1 MPTLDPRFIQVPP
14 LQDYFVDKD
23 TGFPLSAGIVTFYE
37 DNDHTVLKPVY
48 QLTVTPSNTYV
59 YNPLTNPLQL
69 SSVGT
74 FMDENGNDIVPY
86 FFPFDGTPTATNNNV
101 DLYFI
106 TVFSSAGVMQFTR
119 DAWPNFFGTGM
130 NGANLATTENLLSN
144 PQFSVV
150 NFSTI
155 TPPSGVV
162 FNVSGANLVTN
173 IAPDWDLV
181 TSGTGTVTVKQI
193 PSTIVGLPSNAPYL
207 LDINSTSSSLTSLQL
222 RQRLSQDPRLLAGAF
237 ANGYLVVGSQDGGT
251 HQIIMSYVPSNP
263 IATSYQLIN
272 QVSAATGYT
281 SMTGTVPIN
290 GVINTD
296 SPLTPGFVD
305 ILITIP
311 VAAHIQLTSIQLVG
325 VPTGNTTATFI
336 EQTTQR
342 ELDHLFHY
350 YNAPLQFKPIRS
362 YLVGWDFPLNPAQA
376 NGSSV
381 AAFAAHNGYTWD
393 QTILYQSVI
402 SSINTSRTVK
412 TGELLLTSADA
423 TNLCQLALIQYL
435 PSPIVNDMLEN
446 RLSCNVQGST
456 NNPGGLIGTV
466 SLWYTNS
473 TVPPT
478 LPLSVVTT
486 LDANGHPSAIAAGW
500 TEILRD
506 FNVGNAQFLLGAA
519 LTNFGFNGWDAT
531 GVGAPTTAGF
541 FAIVI
546 GTAAITNTST
556 IAFNSI
562 SLVPGDIPTIPSP
575 QTLNEVLDDCQVYY
589 EKSYESITVPTTVTA
604 RGSLI
609 SPQTVGYDGT
619 NLFMNL
625 TTFYIP
631 FKTEK
636 WLRPGVNNLA
646 TYSPATGAM
655 NKVYGVTYLNGA
667 SNFADDIPLVGNFT
681 LLDESTKAAYFASAT
696 TANFVTSSP
705 GGGGMNPFAFLEYQ
719 WVVDV
724 RPGV

>member
-1 MPTLDPRFIQVPP
+1 
-14 LQDYFVDKD
+14 
-23 TGFPLSAGIVTFYE
+23 
-37 DNDHTVLKPVY
+37 
-48 QLTVTPSNTYV
+48 
-59 YNPLTNPLQL
+59 
-69 SSVGT
+69 
-74 FMDENGNDIVPY
+74 
-86 FFPFDGTPTATNNNV
+86 
-101 DLYFI
+101 
-106 TVFSSAGVMQFTR
+106 
-119 DAWPNFFGTGM
+119 
-130 NGANLATTENLLSN
+130 
-144 PQFSVV
+144 
-150 NFSTI
+150 
-155 TPPSGVV
+155 
-162 FNVSGANLVTN
+162 
-173 IAPDWDLV
+173 
-181 TSGTGTVTVKQI
+181 
-193 PSTIVGLPSNAPYL
+193 
-207 LDINSTSSSLTSLQL
+207 
-222 RQRLSQDPRLLAGAF
+222 
-237 ANGYLVVGSQDGGT
+237 
-251 HQIIMSYVPSNP
+251 
-263 IATSYQLIN
+263 
-272 QVSAATGYT
+272 
-281 SMTGTVPIN
+281 
-290 GVINTD
+290 
-296 SPLTPGFVD
+296 
-305 ILITIP
+305 
-311 VAAHIQLTSIQLVG
+311 
-325 VPTGNTTATFI
+325 
-336 EQTTQR
+336 
-342 ELDHLFHY
+342 
-350 YNAPLQFKPIRS
+350 
-362 YLVGWDFPLNPAQA
+362 
-376 NGSSV
+376 
-381 AAFAAHNGYTWD
+381 
-393 QTILYQSVI
+393 
-402 SSINTSRTVK
+402 
-412 TGELLLTSADA
+412 
-423 TNLCQLALIQYL
+423 
-435 PSPIVNDMLEN
+435 
-446 RLSCNVQGST
+446 
-456 NNPGGLIGTV
+456 
-466 SLWYTNS
+466 
-473 TVPPT
+473 